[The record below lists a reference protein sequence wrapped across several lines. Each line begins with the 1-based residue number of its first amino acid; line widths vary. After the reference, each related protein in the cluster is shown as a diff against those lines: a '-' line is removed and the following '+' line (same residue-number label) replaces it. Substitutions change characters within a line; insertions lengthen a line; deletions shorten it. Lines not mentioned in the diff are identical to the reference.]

1 MWEYLCWHWLQASLK
16 TPWTFFFLVLFR
28 FPSKLHFE
36 LYVTKKKKTKAWILL
51 LVTVFWSGPI
61 FVRSPFPGTVKISAS
76 LPKNHPVLFQDCA
89 HWPCPVLLQKCSSWE
104 FHFASSPG
112 FVNTVIC
119 CHVNNIQVY
128 LLYVNGCRNGWLFS
142 HPDFFLLFQITAFPM
157 KMTFWCSVF
166 VFHHGLFL
174 KFLLVLC
181 LSCQSNLL
189 NKIHFSTYVLLS
201 WYVCF
206 FWIIWFIVNREV
218 PFYAWKTWFYCLWK
232 FTVNFFEVQIETW
245 VLYHLDQNLMIN
257 KTRGPRVT

>member
-36 LYVTKKKKTKAWILL
+36 LYVTKIKKTTNKKTKAWILL

-61 FVRSPFPGTVKISAS
+61 FVRAPFPGTVKISAS
-76 LPKNHPVLFQDCA
+76 LPKNHPVLFQDCE
-89 HWPCPVLLQKCSSWE
+89 KCSLWE

-142 HPDFFLLFQITAFPM
+142 HPDFFAFSNHS
-157 KMTFWCSVF
+157 FSNEVD
-166 VFHHGLFL
+166 FL
-174 KFLLVLC
+174 
-181 LSCQSNLL
+181 
-189 NKIHFSTYVLLS
+189 
-201 WYVCF
+201 
-206 FWIIWFIVNREV
+206 
-218 PFYAWKTWFYCLWK
+218 
-232 FTVNFFEVQIETW
+232 
-245 VLYHLDQNLMIN
+245 M
-257 KTRGPRVT
+257 